1 MTDLDYYEVLGVSR
15 EASKDDIKRA
25 YRRLAKK
32 YHPDLNKDDP
42 KAAEEKFKQVSEAY
56 EALIDDDKRRI
67 YDQFGAEGLKQQ
79 VWGGQGFDWSRFT
92 HASDVE
98 DIFGRRRG
106 PAAGLDTHVEVELT
120 LEDVAR
126 GGRKEIT
133 VRYPMTCPACRG
145 TGAEGERLVTCPTC
159 AGRGQVSSA
168 QRRGHSQFITIT
180 TCPKCNGRGQWP
192 EAPCPRCHG
201 DGRLEQD
208 RTIAVDIPPGVP
220 DGVRLRV
227 PGRGLAGDAGA
238 PPGDLY
244 VVIRVAPHDRFVRDG
259 DDVLI
264 DLPISV
270 SQAAL
275 GTEVEVPTLDGRSR
289 LQVPAGIQSH
299 TVLRLRGKGLPRFQG
314 RGRGDELVRV
324 VVVTPTRLTADE
336 RRLLEQLGR
345 LQ

>member
-1 MTDLDYYEVLGVSR
+1 MPAMPAGPPTRGSWTRTSKTSTRSERGSRGGTGAGMTDLDYYGVLGVPR
-15 EASKDDIKRA
+15 EASKDDIKKA

-56 EALIDDDKRRI
+56 EALIDEDKRRI
-67 YDQFGAEGLKQQ
+67 YDQFGAERLKQQ

-98 DIFGRRRG
+98 DIFGRDFFESVFGRSGGLGRSLFEPFFGGGVVGRRRG
-106 PAAGLDTHVEVELT
+106 PASGQVTHVEVELT

-159 AGRGQVSSA
+159 GGRGQVSSA
-168 QRRGHSQFITIT
+168 QRRGH
-180 TCPKCNGRGQWP
+180 
-192 EAPCPRCHG
+192 G
-201 DGRLEQD
+201 DGRLEED

-220 DGVRLRV
+220 EGVRLRV

-244 VVIRVAPHDRFVRDG
+244 VVIRVARHDRFVRDG

-264 DLPISV
+264 DLPISF

-289 LQVPAGIQSH
+289 LQVPTGIQSH
-299 TVLRLRGKGLPRFQG
+299 TVL
-314 RGRGDELVRV
+314 
-324 VVVTPTRLTADE
+324 
-336 RRLLEQLGR
+336 
-345 LQ
+345 

>member
-1 MTDLDYYEVLGVSR
+1 
-15 EASKDDIKRA
+15 
-25 YRRLAKK
+25 
-32 YHPDLNKDDP
+32 
-42 KAAEEKFKQVSEAY
+42 
-56 EALIDDDKRRI
+56 
-67 YDQFGAEGLKQQ
+67 
-79 VWGGQGFDWSRFT
+79 
-92 HASDVE
+92 
-98 DIFGRRRG
+98 
-106 PAAGLDTHVEVELT
+106 
-120 LEDVAR
+120 
-126 GGRKEIT
+126 
-133 VRYPMTCPACRG
+133 
-145 TGAEGERLVTCPTC
+145 
-159 AGRGQVSSA
+159 VSSA

-201 DGRLEQD
+201 DGRLEED

-244 VVIRVAPHDRFVRDG
+244 VVIRVAPHERFVRDG

-264 DLPISV
+264 DLPISI

-324 VVVTPTRLTADE
+324 VIVTPTRLTADE
-336 RRLLEQLGR
+336 RRLLEQFGR
-345 LQ
+345 SRGEDEGARSAFDRFRRP